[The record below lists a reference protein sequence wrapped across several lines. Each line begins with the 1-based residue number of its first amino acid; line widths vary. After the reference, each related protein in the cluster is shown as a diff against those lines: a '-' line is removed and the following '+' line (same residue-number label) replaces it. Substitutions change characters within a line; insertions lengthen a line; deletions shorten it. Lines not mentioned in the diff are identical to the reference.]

1 MEATVALVYQAASPP
16 VRNGI
21 IKPMKP
27 GGYSDSGADIAFALQ
42 RSGVSIVLPR
52 NEPSIENDHDWVFP
66 DTKEGIQAAI
76 DKGADT
82 IWLNTVLYAGHPIEA
97 FIKKGIYVVGQIPAN
112 VDRFD
117 DKLVTN
123 ELLRDHELP
132 IPKSAIME
140 NRNADGYKL
149 NFPFPVVAKP
159 IRGRGSQ
166 GVTVVIDEKELS
178 KTLTAMFASNDYGTA
193 VYVEEFLSGEELTIT
208 VMPPG
213 DYSIN
218 NHTVIK
224 DNYWSLPPVKRF
236 NHHNGIAP
244 YNGIVAVVNNSAVLS
259 PLELLDPAITALCH
273 ACEKAASLVG
283 AKAVIRIDCRAD
295 ANGKYFLFDLNMKP
309 NMTGASRPHRG
320 DQDSLTTMAARSI
333 GWTFDDLLL
342 NMLQQRWR

>member
-1 MEATVALVYQAASPP
+1 
-16 VRNGI
+16 
-21 IKPMKP
+21 
-27 GGYSDSGADIAFALQ
+27 
-42 RSGVSIVLPR
+42 
-52 NEPSIENDHDWVFP
+52 
-66 DTKEGIQAAI
+66 
-76 DKGADT
+76 
-82 IWLNTVLYAGHPIEA
+82 LYTGHPIEA

-132 IPKSAIME
+132 IPRSVTIDS
-140 NRNADGYKL
+140 RNAAGYKPG
-149 NFPFPVVAKP
+149 FPFPVVAKP

-166 GVTVVIDEKELS
+166 GVTVVKNETELS
-178 KTLTAMFASNDYGTA
+178 KTLAEMLSSNDYGAA

-213 DYSIN
+213 EYSIN
-218 NHTVIK
+218 NHAVIK

-236 NHHNGIAP
+236 NHQEGIAP
-244 YNGIVAVVNNSAVLS
+244 YNGTVAVVNNSAVLT
-259 PLELLDPAITALCH
+259 PLELLNPDIAQLCH

-283 AKAVIRIDCRAD
+283 AKAAIRIDCRAD
-295 ANGKYFLFDLNMKP
+295 AAGKYFLFDLNMKP

-333 GWTFDDLLL
+333 GWTFNDLLL
-342 NMLQQRWR
+342 NLLRQRWR